1 MAISDHDSL
10 ALEMCVE
17 SVMLLVYAIFFFYS
31 QTPAVEQMEWGS
43 LEIHHQKADP
53 FS

>member
-1 MAISDHDSL
+1 MTPL

-17 SVMLLVYAIFFFYS
+17 SVMLLVYDVFYFIFHS

-43 LEIHHQKADP
+43 LEIHHQKTDP